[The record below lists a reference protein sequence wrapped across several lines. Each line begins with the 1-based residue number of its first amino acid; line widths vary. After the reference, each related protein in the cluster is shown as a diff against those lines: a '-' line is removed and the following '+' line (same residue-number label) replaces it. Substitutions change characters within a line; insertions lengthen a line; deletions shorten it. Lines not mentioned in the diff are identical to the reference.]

1 MRAAE
6 RASRQ
11 HAYEESARHT
21 ARALEALDF
30 AEARDDARRCELL
43 ASLGEALGLAGQR
56 EAGRAWLLRAADLAR
71 RLGRAD
77 LLARAAVGYRGFGE
91 MGNPA
96 DATTVALLEEARS
109 ACGPEHAGAR
119 ARVLA
124 RLTGTPPH
132 SLRMATRESLA
143 DEAWALATR
152 ADDREAWIDAVGAR
166 YWATLGPDRVA
177 ERQAVAAEARTLA
190 ARFDDPFLELLA
202 VEMSLGAHLALGDA
216 DAVQRDVDVYQQL
229 AERVRV
235 PVFRFLAASIR
246 ASVAISRG
254 AFEEGERLS
263 REARALGRG
272 TVPYADLLVAG
283 QALWLRLQRGD
294 PGAYADAT
302 GVLAIEGTPWA
313 AGFERLLQ
321 ATSALGMLEMGKGEK
336 AHGSFDELARGDFED
351 LERDENWMLL
361 MGSLAELALQLGDGK
376 RAALDLPGA
385 PAVLRT
391 HGVA

>member
-1 MRAAE
+1 
-6 RASRQ
+6 
-11 HAYEESARHT
+11 
-21 ARALEALDF
+21 
-30 AEARDDARRCELL
+30 
-43 ASLGEALGLAGQR
+43 
-56 EAGRAWLLRAADLAR
+56 
-71 RLGRAD
+71 
-77 LLARAAVGYRGFGE
+77 
-91 MGNPA
+91 
-96 DATTVALLEEARS
+96 
-109 ACGPEHAGAR
+109 
-119 ARVLA
+119 
-124 RLTGTPPH
+124 
-132 SLRMATRESLA
+132 MATRESLA
-143 DEAWALATR
+143 GEAWALATR

-336 AHGSFDELARGDFED
+336 AQGSFDELARGDFED

-361 MGSLAELALQLGDGK
+361 MGSLAELALQLGDGR
-376 RAALDLPGA
+376 RAALVYQALRPYSGLMVSHDLLRTVLGSVEAVLGRLAGALGRGSEAVGHLERGLARERAFGAGPACERTAAALAMARGGDAEALVLPSGGA
-385 PAVLRT
+385 P
-391 HGVA
+391 